1 MDKLI
6 VWIYFLLLGA
16 LTVYVCVIEGIR
28 TKMAPE
34 QTVWARIEKK
44 YVEKGNEG
52 EYPHFGKR
60 YCLDLIRSDGRP
72 FQAEVSRKKFRRY
85 AVGDTGRLTFQRDR
99 FVSFVKDDTYV
110 DNKEDKERLIEMAVK
125 TLEKNRLTDQGGRTE
140 AEFAYF
146 EKYRK
151 KKRDR
156 VRALFKIIRRKGK
169 EVFYFKVEGSRM
181 LLLNL
186 DEEGYKE
193 MVNSY
198 YHGDD
203 E

>member
-52 EYPHFGKR
+52 EYPHFDKR

-99 FVSFVKDDTYV
+99 FVSFVKDETYV
-110 DNKEDKERLIEMAVK
+110 DNKEDKERLIGMAIK
-125 TLEKNRLTDQGGRTE
+125 TLEKNRLTDEGGRTE

-156 VRALFKIIRRKGK
+156 VKALFKIIRKKGK

>member
-110 DNKEDKERLIEMAVK
+110 DNKEDKERLIGMAIK
-125 TLEKNRLTDQGGRTE
+125 TLEKNRLTDEGGRTE

-156 VRALFKIIRRKGK
+156 VRALFKIIRKKGK

>member
-85 AVGDTGRLTFQRDR
+85 TVGDTGRLTFQRDR

-110 DNKEDKERLIEMAVK
+110 DNKEDKERLIGMAIK
-125 TLEKNRLTDQGGRTE
+125 TLEKNRLTDEGGRTE

-156 VRALFKIIRRKGK
+156 VRALFKIIRKKGK

>member
-110 DNKEDKERLIEMAVK
+110 DHKGDKERLIGMAIK
-125 TLEKNRLTDQGGRTE
+125 TLEKNRLTDEGGRTE

-156 VRALFKIIRRKGK
+156 VRALFKIIRKKGK